1 VLARGSVTRRIPFWL
16 RVTAPQLSRDRH
28 ATLVH
33 PGLYGGNTAG
43 RAARVSCYRYPS
55 NPFPL
60 GISSCLRG
68 PEQVFRFRLTRPV
81 ANFGVVVASQGRGVH
96 VQPRV
101 VRAGDENR
109 LTGYAG
115 LPLNLNP
122 YLSRYDQV
130 SPTAGA
136 VRPDPGSY
144 DIVFDTPSRRA
155 SGKFTFRFWIN
166 DTTPPRVRLLT
177 RTVRAGGLVRLAVT
191 DRGSGV
197 DPRSRHATID
207 GEDVGV
213 GLGRGRASLSTLL
226 LAPGRHRL
234 VLRISD
240 YQETKN
246 MENSGPILPNTRQLK
261 TTFVVR

>member
-1 VLARGSVTRRIPFWL
+1 
-16 RVTAPQLSRDRH
+16 
-28 ATLVH
+28 
-33 PGLYGGNTAG
+33 
-43 RAARVSCYRYPS
+43 
-55 NPFPL
+55 
-60 GISSCLRG
+60 
-68 PEQVFRFRLTRPV
+68 
-81 ANFGVVVASQGRGVH
+81 VVVASQARGVH

-136 VRPDPGSY
+136 IRPDPGSY
-144 DIVFDTPSRRA
+144 DIVFDTPSRPA
-155 SGKFTFRFWIN
+155 AGKFTFRFWIN

-177 RTVRAGGLVRLAVT
+177 RTVRAGGDVRLAVT

-197 DPRSRHATID
+197 DPRSSHATID

-213 GLGRGRASLSTLL
+213 GLARGRASLSTLL

-234 VLRISD
+234 VFRISD

-261 TTFVVR
+261 TTFFVR